1 METIHRTRTQ
11 IALAIGTGLFLL
23 GTVAIGIAGPKRI
36 VRSCLSAWAGAVAEW
51 RGGSEGRGFR
61 DAAPEMCDR
70 MDALTRELDR
80 LRQEVRPGA
89 TTPSPAR
96 MQAEILELKAEVARL
111 QQLVDRHEQGM
122 QIVGET
128 LDEMARCRQS
138 AREARK

>member
-1 METIHRTRTQ
+1 METITRTRTQ
-11 IALAIGTGLFLL
+11 MALALGMGLVLL
-23 GTVAIGIAGPKRI
+23 GSVAIGIAGPKRL

-51 RGGSEGRGFR
+51 RGHASR
-61 DAAPEMCDR
+61 DAAPELCDR

-89 TTPSPAR
+89 TTHSPAR
-96 MQAEILELKAEVARL
+96 MQAEISELKTEVARL

-128 LDEMARCRQS
+128 LAEMAQCRRD
-138 AREARK
+138 AREVRK